1 MKKLLSLLIICL
13 LLVQLTACGLNSEEK
28 DTGILYLK
36 NPIDNSVT
44 EIKVDSE
51 KVYFAN
57 GETLAF
63 QSKLNIT
70 EMVESLAEENPDY
83 LFGALDDRQ
92 ILMSKKIADKKNVY
106 ILFSKYVV
114 DENDNPIDD
123 VYVVTSESC
132 YANLPLSKM
141 SICFPYS
148 LTNAYFTF
156 SQEDEATFKLS
167 SNLHEPFFNI
177 TGLRKSPT
185 IFTDLVEFYENCGN
199 YRVVYEGGNLTDG
212 QISVYP
218 DNKNVFFPE
227 FQILVIKNEDR
238 MAMKY
243 CAGKDVHEL
252 KAEEAVENY
261 VDALNSKNAEAFLNC
276 FKKID
281 DKGVDVFLNSVK
293 SCKLNSS
300 ELFWADQSTDE
311 YVLKVNR
318 TLVSEDGKQMGS
330 LGTGEVDCTD
340 YWLVKLI
347 DGEPKIICQYVLLN
361 DTISELTVYKEF
373 KKNEEDNLVDWL
385 FSITP
390 TE

>member
-1 MKKLLSLLIICL
+1 MKKLLSVLIICL
-13 LLVQLTACGLNSEEK
+13 LLVQLTACGLNSEGK
-28 DTGILYLK
+28 HTGTLHLN

-44 EIKVDSE
+44 EIKVDAE
-51 KVYFAN
+51 KVYFAD
-57 GETLAF
+57 GDMLAF

-83 LFGALDDRQ
+83 LFGALDSRQ
-92 ILMSKKIADKKNVY
+92 ILMSKKIADKNNVY
-106 ILFSKYVV
+106 ILFSQYVV
-114 DENDNPIDD
+114 DENDHPIDD

-177 TGLRKSPT
+177 TGLRNSPT

>member
-1 MKKLLSLLIICL
+1 MKKLLSVLIICL
-13 LLVQLTACGLNSEEK
+13 LLVQLTACGLNSEGK
-28 DTGILYLK
+28 HTGTLHLN

-44 EIKVDSE
+44 EIKVDAE
-51 KVYFAN
+51 KVYFAD
-57 GETLAF
+57 GDMLAF

-83 LFGALDDRQ
+83 LFGALDSRQ
-92 ILMSKKIADKKNVY
+92 ILMSKKIADKNNVY
-106 ILFSKYVV
+106 ILFSQYVV

-148 LTNAYFTF
+148 LTNACFTF
-156 SQEDEATFKLS
+156 SQEDEATFTLS

-177 TGLRKSPT
+177 TGLRNSPT

-199 YRVVYEGGNLTDG
+199 YRVVYEGGNLTGG

-238 MAMKY
+238 IAMQY

-252 KAEEAVENY
+252 KAEEVVESY
-261 VDALNSKNAEAFLNC
+261 VDALNHKNGEEFLNC
-276 FKKID
+276 YKEID
-281 DKGVDVFLNSVK
+281 DKSVDVFLNNVK
-293 SCKLNSS
+293 SCKINNSES
-300 ELFWADQSTDE
+300 FWIDQSKDE
-311 YVLKVNR
+311 YILKVDR
-318 TLVSEDGKQMGS
+318 TLISEDGKQMGS
-330 LGTGEVDCTD
+330 LGTGEVNCAD
-340 YWLVKLI
+340 YWLVKMI
-347 DGEPKIICQYVLLN
+347 DGEPKIICQYGSFT
-361 DTISELTVYKEF
+361 DTVSELTVYKEF
-373 KKNEEDNLVDWL
+373 EKNE
-385 FSITP
+385 T
-390 TE
+390 

>member
-92 ILMSKKIADKKNVY
+92 ILMSKKIADKNNVY

-148 LTNAYFTF
+148 LTNACFTF
-156 SQEDEATFKLS
+156 SQEDEATFTLS

-177 TGLRKSPT
+177 TGLRNSPT